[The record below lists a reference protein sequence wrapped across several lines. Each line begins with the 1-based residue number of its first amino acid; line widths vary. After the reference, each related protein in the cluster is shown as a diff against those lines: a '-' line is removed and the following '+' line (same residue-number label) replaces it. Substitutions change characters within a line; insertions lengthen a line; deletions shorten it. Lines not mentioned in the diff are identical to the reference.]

1 MAALG
6 TMLVSH
12 GLASSI
18 DKEDKISIVVLPDDS
33 LANTTSTSWAVQELK
48 KSLEAKGTTVRLANS
63 IKDSGDF
70 YILVSGM
77 NHATVKKILEKEKI
91 VAPVTPESLCLV
103 QVHTQNRDLVIA
115 AGIDERGLVYAL
127 TELADRVKCI
137 KSERDA
143 LSFSVP
149 VIESPA
155 SKTRS
160 VLRDFCSEKEDK
172 VWFYDKDYWQSYF
185 DMLAYSRIN
194 RFQFST
200 GMSYNS
206 VQRVS
211 DGYFLFPYPF
221 LVDILG
227 YNVSARGLSV
237 AERRRN
243 LDILKFIGKETAKR
257 GIMLQLGLWTLGYA
271 WDRSPDATYQIDGLT
286 DETHAAY
293 CRDALSAILKEI
305 PEISGLTFRVHE
317 ESGVSLGTSSFWE
330 TQFEAVANCGR
341 KIEID
346 MHAKNMEEETLL
358 AALETKQP
366 VVVSPKFC
374 GEHIG
379 LPYHQASIRAFEMP
393 EVDKLK
399 DTGEGLLVGNRKFT
413 RYGYADMLSENRA
426 WDIVYRIWPGTQRF
440 LLSGDPEL
448 FAGYGRSASFCGAKG
463 FELCEPLHFKGRR
476 GSGVEGGRCGY
487 LDTSL
492 NPHYDFEKYEYF
504 YRLWG
509 RLSYNPDTK
518 SEVWRRF
525 LISEY
530 GNAALPIEN
539 ALAQVT
545 RVLPLF
551 YMAHAVSANCMIY
564 LPEIYQNSYVAKES
578 NWPYDTEPPKT
589 FGRISSIDPQLFQS
603 PNECGE
609 TLYTGVNTGKYTPIE
624 VAGWLESMAK
634 IAKENILEARE
645 TLGINAEKPNFRRVE
660 EDVLILIGLAE
671 FFAAKFRCGVIW
683 QVYNLSGDQ
692 RAAEK
697 AIEIYTKG
705 QSSWVKMAERAKKVY
720 RSDISF
726 GPGGHWMDRIPSFDD
741 DLADMKSRLN
751 SRKSV
756 TQDQK
761 ERVNAAIQYVSSSH
775 LRPLVEVNHVPNE
788 NFEAGKALLIGLK
801 IKGKPQKVIM
811 YFRHINQAEKWK
823 SVELRSNNQEYEGE
837 IPAEF
842 TSSRFPLQ
850 YYFEIKTSPTRATLF
865 PALGKDFNE
874 VPYYVV
880 HRKI

>member
-1 MAALG
+1 MKNTINRRNFIKTSTAITIG
-6 TMLVSH
+6 TVLSNYGFASILEKQGSISLVVF
-12 GLASSI
+12 
-18 DKEDKISIVVLPDDS
+18 EDDS
-33 LANTTSTSWAVQELK
+33 LANSIPATWALGELK
-48 KSLEAKGTTVRLANS
+48 KALEAYGVHVTMLNS
-63 IKDSGDF
+63 IPDADDF
-70 YILVSGM
+70 CIIISEI
-77 NHATVKKILEKEKI
+77 NAEQIKIHLEHLKI
-91 VAPVTPESLCLV
+91 TLPTEPESLCLAQV
-103 QVHTQNRDLVIA
+103 QVGKRDVVLA
-115 AGIDERGLVYAL
+115 TGIDERGLVYAL

-221 LVDILG
+221 LVDIPG
-227 YNVSARGLSV
+227 YNVSARGLSD
-237 AERRRN
+237 AERSRN

-257 GIMLQLGLWTLGYA
+257 GIMLQLGLWTLGYT

-286 DETHAAY
+286 DATHAAY

-374 GEHIG
+374 GEHLG
-379 LPYHQASIRAFEMP
+379 LPYHQASIRAFEML

-448 FAGYGRSASFCGAKG
+448 FAGYGRSTSFCGAKG

-509 RLSYNPDTK
+509 RKGYNPDSK
-518 SEVWRRF
+518 PEVWRRYLHNEF
-525 LISEY
+525 
-530 GNAALPIEN
+530 GKAALTVEN
-539 ALAQVT
+539 ALAQVS

-551 YMAHAVSANCMIY
+551 YLSHAVSANCMVY
-564 LPEIYQNSYVAKES
+564 QPELYQNSYIAKVS

-589 FGRISSIDPQLFQS
+589 FGSISSIDPQLFQS

-634 IAKENILEARE
+634 MAKENILEARE

-671 FFAAKFRCGVIW
+671 FFAAKLRCAVIW
-683 QVYNLSGDQ
+683 QVFTITGDA

-697 AIEIYTKG
+697 AIDLYTKG
-705 QSSWVKMAERAKKVY
+705 R
-720 RSDISF
+720 D
-726 GPGGHWMDRIPSFDD
+726 
-741 DLADMKSRLN
+741 
-751 SRKSV
+751 
-756 TQDQK
+756 
-761 ERVNAAIQYVSSSH
+761 
-775 LRPLVEVNHVPNE
+775 
-788 NFEAGKALLIGLK
+788 
-801 IKGKPQKVIM
+801 
-811 YFRHINQAEKWK
+811 
-823 SVELRSNNQEYEGE
+823 
-837 IPAEF
+837 
-842 TSSRFPLQ
+842 
-850 YYFEIKTSPTRATLF
+850 
-865 PALGKDFNE
+865 
-874 VPYYVV
+874 
-880 HRKI
+880 